1 MTKIRRVQT
10 ISRNVKKSADPTY
23 VPGRTS
29 RSYSFRETGL
39 ELDVEVRPGEDR
51 AAFEQLLAGYYEL
64 FAPVTLDIR
73 LFVDELVHNEW
84 MLRRLRTD
92 SNRLPPVLRQ
102 QWMDAS
108 RRSYESALKYI
119 HKIRS
124 RNNRYHGTSPEIGF
138 VPAIP
143 SEESVK
149 ILAPRKETVH

>member
-1 MTKIRRVQT
+1 MAKIRRVQT
-10 ISRNVKKSADPTY
+10 ISRNVKKSTGPTY
-23 VPGRTS
+23 VPGRAS

-92 SNRLPPVLRQ
+92 GNPLPPLLRQ

-124 RNNRYHGTSPEIGF
+124 RNNRYRATSPEIGF

-149 ILAPRKETVH
+149 IPAPRKETVN